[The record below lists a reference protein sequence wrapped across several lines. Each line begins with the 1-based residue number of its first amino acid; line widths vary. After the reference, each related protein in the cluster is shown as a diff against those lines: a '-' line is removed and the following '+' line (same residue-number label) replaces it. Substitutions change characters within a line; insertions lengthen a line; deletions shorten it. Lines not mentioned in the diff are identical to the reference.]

1 MKKFFLIPLMTLM
14 CSVMAWG
21 TTWPVSTWQDLY
33 DAIYSAS
40 LQDGDVISFQN
51 DITFPA
57 DKQGKTISEA
67 SGYGTL
73 CIRKSITIEGNDKTL
88 TGSGKRSNGTYVTL
102 GINQNGTQAVAVTI
116 QNLSIINDKNGRA
129 LECRGTTAKPITALT
144 LTNCHLS
151 GQETFVIGNSHTN
164 KPHITITNSTIEGG
178 GSYPILTFNPFIMD
192 IDNSTISGY
201 CGIYFKGQVG
211 SAGSRGAVVT
221 ATNSNFN
228 CPNSYA
234 GSWNS
239 FGVFALED
247 DGITIT
253 LNNCGVDARALSS
266 ARSTLITLST
276 WTDLDRRSNDVTLNI
291 TGDNSYVM
299 GQMVNASWHS
309 AFYNSDLT
317 KQALQA
323 ASDEYTRQVDE
334 DGHVWGK
341 DAAGHF
347 SIDLGEEPS
356 KAFSSNTANL
366 IVNVTGGTYA
376 YNPEEVKFIMHEYE
390 GEDVEKLAKNIDS
403 VRIPATHEV
412 KTIETQQGGL
422 QTTLYRVRKI
432 ITTSESINDNVEGQ
446 GAGVNANTEFLI
458 SGDETVA
465 ADATVAHYVE
475 VSNDATLTLPAGK
488 ELTVKNGLD
497 VTDGAVLDV
506 QAGSTLIVG
515 EGGVT
520 AESVES
526 IVIET
531 DENGSASFLL
541 DPEVIVNTTPNITIK
556 MTAKGVGYEMD
567 EEEQDYYWFR
577 FAAPVAG
584 IEAVDKN
591 PVRATYFYK
600 WDYAADQWNSISA
613 LSELEPFQGFS
624 LTTNHEGLEDVTYTF
639 KGRLAGNQDMKLQFQ
654 SRGYNY
660 FGNSY
665 TGYIDVLALVEQLME
680 NDAIDG
686 TVYMWDNANQRFK
699 DVPLGDL
706 TMADASWK
714 REVAPMQTFILRQVK
729 TGVPTSTEINYASA
743 IWGNPRYGL
752 VSAPAPARQR
762 VNNDVAK
769 LTIVV
774 TSANGKIDEITFKE
788 SNEFSDEYNK
798 GFDAVKF
805 MNERQINLY
814 STIDGENLGT
824 VATNNIEGK
833 LISMQTVKALN
844 YTMSF
849 EDVNSDEYAI
859 RDNVTGKVIVIEEGA
874 TYEFAA
880 QPNSVIE
887 GRFEIVSRAN
897 MPTAIENTEVKAN
910 VKGIY
915 TIMGQYLGENFDILP
930 AGVYVVNGVK
940 IVK

>member
-1 MKKFFLIPLMTLM
+1 MKKFFLIPLMTLV
-14 CSVMAWG
+14 CSVMTWG
-21 TTWPVSTWQDLY
+21 SEVVVNDFATLKTQL
-33 DAIYSAS
+33 SAS
-40 LQDGDVISFQN
+40 GTADVVKLGQDIAYPTNGSDLLNIERSLTL
-51 DITFPA
+51 DG
-57 DKQGKTISEA
+57 QGHKI
-67 SGYGTL
+67 SGYGSRGGQPNVISINYNKSSYVTVELKNLDIYSTQYRPLETRGYITKLTL
-73 CIRKSITIEGNDKTL
+73 DNVNVVS
-88 TGSGKRSNGTYVTL
+88 TGGTYNPQVLTIGGYQTEEPYAQLVIKNSSFNAGTSGYPMIFWNPTIVTME
-102 GINQNGTQAVAVTI
+102 N
-116 QNLSIINDKNGRA
+116 
-129 LECRGTTAKPITALT
+129 
-144 LTNCHLS
+144 TN
-151 GQETFVIGNSHTN
+151 IAA
-164 KPHITITNSTIEGG
+164 
-178 GSYPILTFNPFIMD
+178 
-192 IDNSTISGY
+192 GY
-201 CGIYFKGQVG
+201 CGMYFKPG
-211 SAGSRGAVVT
+211 SHGCVVNADACNFDAPNVHSGVSNAFAV
-221 ATNSNFN
+221 F
-228 CPNSYA
+228 PM
-234 GSWNS
+234 
-239 FGVFALED
+239 ED
-247 DGITIT
+247 TGFTFV
-253 LNNCGVDARALSS
+253 LNNCGINGTHIGDQSQDVFLV
-266 ARSTLITLST
+266 
-276 WTDLDRRSNDVTLNI
+276 SNEWFNADSETGNPISVTMS
-291 TGDNSYVM
+291 GDNAYYMTSDNLVSDP
-299 GQMVNASWHS
+299 GNLAS
-309 AFYNSDLT
+309 A
-317 KQALQA
+317 
-323 ASDEYTRQVDE
+323 
-334 DGHVWGK
+334 
-341 DAAGHF
+341 
-347 SIDLGEEPS
+347 I
-356 KAFSSNTANL
+356 
-366 IVNVTGGTYA
+366 NVTITGGTYSQKVNDLSYVTIPA
-376 YNPEEVKFIMHEYE
+376 GYEVKE
-390 GEDVEKLAKNIDS
+390 
-403 VRIPATHEV
+403 
-412 KTIETQQGGL
+412 IETQQGGL

-446 GAGVNANTEFLI
+446 GDGVNANTEFLI

-520 AESVES
+520 AESVNS
-526 IVIET
+526 IVVEA

-567 EEEQDYYWFR
+567 EEEQEYYWFR

-584 IEAVDKN
+584 IEAVGKV
-591 PVRATYFYK
+591 PERPTYFYK
-600 WDYAADQWNSISA
+600 WDYAADQWNSIST

-639 KGRLAGNQDMKLQFQ
+639 KGRLAGNQDMKLLFQ

-665 TGYIDVLALVEQLME
+665 TGYIDVLALVQQLME

-686 TVYMWDNANQRFK
+686 TIYMWDNNNQRFK

-706 TMADASWK
+706 TMADESWK
-714 REVAPMQTFILRQVK
+714 REVAPMQTFILRQVN
-729 TGVPTSTEINYASA
+729 TGEPTSTEINYASA

-824 VATNNIEGK
+824 VATDNIEGK

-859 RDNVTGKVIVIEEGA
+859 RDNVTGAVINITEGN

-887 GRFEIVSRAN
+887 GRFEIVNRAN
-897 MPTAIENTEVKAN
+897 APTAIENTEVKAN

-930 AGVYVVNGVK
+930 AGVYVVDGVK